1 MKDSVS
7 KMSTL
12 FALPPADMVIFGGMG
27 DLSLRKILPALYYRF
42 TEKQFNHEGRI
53 FVLAKSEL
61 AQDAFLAQV
70 HEHLQLHV
78 KKDDFS
84 DSKWRDFSTT
94 LRHVR
99 VDANDQATYASF
111 SKLLSAQARPVR
123 VFYLATPSSAFG
135 EICHQLKVHGLIT
148 SESRVVVEKPL
159 GSNMATF
166 QSLDQSILDCF
177 HENQIYRI
185 DHYLGKETVQN
196 LIVLRFANNIFE
208 RLWNSDNIEHVQIT
222 VAEEIGVGS
231 RGRYYDDSGALRDM
245 VQNHLLQLL
254 CLVAMEAPSHI
265 TPDQVRDEKLKVLK
279 SLRPILANDC
289 QQLTVKGQYRSGMT
303 GHTRMNSYVEDV
315 GVVQS
320 QTETY
325 VALKAFVDNWRW
337 SGVPFY
343 LRTGKRMQKRFS
355 EIVIQFRAVPL
366 NIFPD
371 TTNPPETNKLII
383 RLQPDESVKLQVA
396 TKTPGPGGYRIQ
408 PVFLNLSFSEAFTHR
423 SPDAYERLLMDVVRG
438 NPTLFMRSDEVKA
451 SWSWTE
457 SILEAWRSTNQ
468 PVLPYGAGT
477 VGPADAAVLLGKD
490 GAKWHEEYL

>member
-1 MKDSVS
+1 MKELVS
-7 KMSTL
+7 KMSTP

-42 TEKQFNHEGRI
+42 TEKQWNHEGRI
-53 FVLAKSEL
+53 FVLAKAEL
-61 AQDAFLAQV
+61 TRDAFLKRIY
-70 HEHLQLHV
+70 EHLVLHV
-78 KKDDFS
+78 AKDDFS
-84 DSKWRDFSTT
+84 ESNWKDFSSA
-94 LRHVR
+94 LHNVR
-99 VDANDQATYASF
+99 IDASDLSTYAAF
-111 SKLLSAQARPVR
+111 SKILLDKPRPVR

-135 EICHQLKVHGLIT
+135 EVCHLLKKHDLIT
-148 SESRVVVEKPL
+148 SESRVVIEKPL

-166 QSLDQSILDCF
+166 QAIDESILDCF
-177 HENQIYRI
+177 RESQIYRI

-222 VAEEIGVGS
+222 VSEEIGVGS

-279 SLRPILANDC
+279 SLRPIQANDC
-289 QQLTVKGQYRSGMT
+289 QQLTVRGQYRSGQS
-303 GHTRMNSYVEDV
+303 GHERMNSYVEDV
-315 GVVQS
+315 GIAQS

-325 VALKAFVDNWRW
+325 VALKAYIDNWRW

-343 LRTGKRMQKRFS
+343 LRTGKRMQKRYS

-366 NIFPD
+366 NIFPG
-371 TTNPPETNKLII
+371 TTSPPEPNKLII

-408 PVFLNLSFSEAFTHR
+408 PVYLNLSFSEAFSHR
-423 SPDAYERLLMDVVRG
+423 SPEAYERLLMDTVRG

-457 SILEAWRSTNQ
+457 SILDAWKTTNQ
-468 PVLPYGAGT
+468 QVLPYAAGT
-477 VGPADAAVLLGKD
+477 IGPADAAVFLGKD
-490 GAKWHEEYL
+490 GAKWHEEYV